1 MMWRF
6 EGFSGMDGPSYV
18 GVEVSQHRENFL
30 SMHVLKASRW
40 EKKNCAI
47 VESIHLSSMCAAYN
61 HHCAIYNKNKSQ
73 NTQLIPNVVWKVV
86 YASYKSNYLE
96 LKFKEETLKERLQE
110 TLRELKTMT
119 LNEKGLDIMVLLM
132 KKCQYA

>member
-1 MMWRF
+1 
-6 EGFSGMDGPSYV
+6 
-18 GVEVSQHRENFL
+18 
-30 SMHVLKASRW
+30 
-40 EKKNCAI
+40 
-47 VESIHLSSMCAAYN
+47 MCSYN
-61 HHCAIYNKNKSQ
+61 HHFAIYSKRQVQKY
-73 NTQLIPNVVWKVV
+73 IIHVPNVVWKVV

-132 KKCQYA
+132 KKC